1 VLQPLPYPIW
11 FKKAF
16 ILESLE
22 ILLMQ
27 AFQAITATKKVLS
40 SHSSKAPLEQKGN
53 FFHFFD

>member
-1 VLQPLPYPIW
+1 MW

-22 ILLMQ
+22 ILPMQ
-27 AFQAITATKKVLS
+27 AFQALTATKKVLS